1 MQQKPV
7 SLERVQQNGRS
18 GGFPQNAIYHSARRS
33 VVPHD
38 SRQIVFEVSLTN
50 SRRDIGVETRETKRR
65 SRQCRVQQPSFR
77 TGRGSVGRAD
87 GVALGVIAVH

>member
-7 SLERVQQNGRS
+7 SLEQVQQNGRS
-18 GGFPQNAIYHSARRS
+18 GGSPQNAIYHSARRS
-33 VVPHD
+33 VVPRD

-50 SRRDIGVETRETKRR
+50 SRRDKGDERR
-65 SRQCRVQQPSFR
+65 SRQSCVQQPSSR
-77 TGRGSVGRAD
+77 TGPGSVRRAD